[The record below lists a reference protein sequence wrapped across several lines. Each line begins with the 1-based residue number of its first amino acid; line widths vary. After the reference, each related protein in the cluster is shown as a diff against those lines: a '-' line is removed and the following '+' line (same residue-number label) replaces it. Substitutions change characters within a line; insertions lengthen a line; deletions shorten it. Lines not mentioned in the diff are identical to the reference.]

1 MVCSMP
7 VSAANMPRL
16 PASQERTS
24 ANSHP
29 HTLAAALLERALT
42 SLELAEAFRQGME
55 AFDRHVGIG
64 RAALFLV
71 TPTSSELRVT
81 ATYGVADDQFLPK
94 FGEGVAGRV
103 CQNGR
108 PMVIPAVRQDPMA
121 LSELA
126 DPVEWAELPWCLVAL
141 PVRSNNALVGTISAY
156 FRSPAA
162 TGFSDRIRAVTLVT
176 ELIAGALGTKP
187 KPQPDEAKPEAPV
200 PVRSRTVFEYSNMIG
215 ASPAMRQIY
224 EQIGQ
229 VARTN
234 ATALLR
240 GESGT
245 GKELVAQAIHANS
258 PRANAPFVKVN
269 CAALPE
275 SLFESE
281 LFGHERGAFTGA
293 HSRRKGRF
301 ELAEGGTL
309 FLDEIGEITLTTQA
323 KLLRVLQSR
332 EFERLGGTETLHTD
346 VRIVTATNK
355 DMEKAVAEGSF
366 REDLYYRL
374 NVFSITLPSLRNR
387 RADIPALAEY
397 FLGKYAVE
405 HACAVTRLSSGAIDL
420 LCQYDWPGNVREL
433 ENVIERAVVV
443 CDGSVIREQ
452 HFPENLKASEVT
464 PTRQLSLGE
473 AVANLERRLITEAL
487 SKERGNVARAARALG
502 TSERVIR
509 YKAGKYEIDTGS
521 FRNQ

>member
-1 MVCSMP
+1 MP
-7 VSAANMPRL
+7 AIGAVNIPGLPPSTDKPPRASAG
-16 PASQERTS
+16 
-24 ANSHP
+24 
-29 HTLAAALLERALT
+29 HTLAAALLEQALA
-42 SLELAEAFRQGME
+42 SAALAEGFSQGME
-55 AFDRHVGIG
+55 AFDRHAGIG

-71 TPTSSELRVT
+71 DSESAELRVT
-81 ATYGVADDQFLPK
+81 ATYGVSTEQFLPSRA
-94 FGEGVAGRV
+94 GGVAGRV
-103 CQNGR
+103 YQNAR

-141 PVRSNNALVGTISAY
+141 PVRSKGKVVGALSAY
-156 FRSPAA
+156 FRSPAHSSFA
-162 TGFSDRIRAVTLVT
+162 ERIYLVG
-176 ELIAGALGTKP
+176 LIAALVAGSLGSAK
-187 KPQPDEAKPEAPV
+187 QPASREQPPPTGEPNT
-200 PVRSRTVFEYSNMIG
+200 RRTVFEYANMIG
-215 ASPAMRQIY
+215 SSAAMRQIY

-258 PRANAPFVKVN
+258 PRAHMPFVKVN

-281 LFGHERGAFTGA
+281 VFGHERGAFTGA
-293 HSRRKGRF
+293 HSRKKGRF

-309 FLDEIGEITLTTQA
+309 FLDEVGEITLTTQA

-332 EFERLGGTETLHTD
+332 EFERLGGTDTLRTD
-346 VRIVTATNK
+346 VRIITATNK
-355 DMEKAVAEGSF
+355 NMEKAVADGTF

-374 NVFSITLPSLRNR
+374 NVFSITLPSLRHR

-397 FLGKYAVE
+397 FLAKYATE
-405 HACAVTRLSSGAIDL
+405 HSCKATRLSSAAIDL
-420 LCQYDWPGNVREL
+420 LTQYDWPGNVREL

-443 CDGSVIREQ
+443 CDGSVIREM
-452 HFPENLKASEVT
+452 HLPEALRSAEAPSARRLT
-464 PTRQLSLGE
+464 LGE
-473 AVANLERRLITEAL
+473 AVANLERRMISEAL
-487 SKERGNVARAARALG
+487 TSERGNVARAARALG

-509 YKAGKYEIDTGS
+509 YKAAKYKIDTSS
-521 FRNQ
+521 FRNS